1 MQVAAGQEI
10 LKMYIWIAM
19 KKSGF
24 LYKVKDGTLAK
35 LGPIWLAFMEYS
47 AKDRLVLRS

>member
-1 MQVAAGQEI
+1 
-10 LKMYIWIAM
+10 M
-19 KKSGF
+19 KKNGF

-35 LGPIWLAFMEYS
+35 LGPIWLAFMEYT

>member
-1 MQVAAGQEI
+1 
-10 LKMYIWIAM
+10 M

-24 LYKVKDGTLAK
+24 LYKVEDGTLAK

-47 AKDRLVLRS
+47 AKDRLVLKS